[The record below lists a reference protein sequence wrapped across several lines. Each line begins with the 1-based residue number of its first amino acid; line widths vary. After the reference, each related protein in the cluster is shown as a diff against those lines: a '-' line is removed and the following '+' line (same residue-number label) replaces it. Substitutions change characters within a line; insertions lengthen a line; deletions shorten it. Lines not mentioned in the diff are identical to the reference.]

1 MKHYIIVKYNDSVKD
16 KDALRVEITKL
27 FEGVLH
33 IEGVH
38 GLTVHPSATDFPNRY
53 DIMIIIYMDR
63 DALPRFA
70 ESDIHVAWKRDYTK
84 YMLSKAI
91 FDSDD

>member
-16 KDALRVEITKL
+16 KDALRAEITGL
-27 FEGVLH
+27 FEGVLR

-38 GLTVHPSATDFPNRY
+38 GLTVHASATDFPNRY
-53 DIMIIIYMDR
+53 DIMIIIYMDKT
-63 DALPRFA
+63 ALPRFI
-70 ESDIHVAWKRDYTK
+70 ESDIHTAWKRGYTK